1 LARAP
6 RSRFYLFLLLPAFL
20 FYTVF
25 WIVPA
30 LVALISS
37 FMQWNGVSFSTLQW
51 VGLDNYFHLFSDRFF
66 WGALRNNAV
75 FYVVVLVSIVT
86 LGTIYALI
94 LNARPPGHSVFATI
108 FFIPIVLSSVVIG
121 LLFTQMLSPTV
132 GIVGP
137 LLEKLGFAH
146 LADHQWVG
154 DRSTALP
161 VVMVVYVWRELG
173 FAILLLLA
181 GLQTIPNDYIEAAR
195 IDGAGPWGITRY
207 ITLPLLRPV
216 LTVVIVLVTTNA
228 FLLFDLIIV
237 MTNGGPYHASEVL
250 SVLMYNEAFLKGD
263 PGYGTAI
270 AVMLFAIVLLAS
282 IAQLALAGGRR
293 RAG

>member
-1 LARAP
+1 
-6 RSRFYLFLLLPAFL
+6 
-20 FYTVF
+20 
-25 WIVPA
+25 
-30 LVALISS
+30 
-37 FMQWNGVSFSTLQW
+37 
-51 VGLDNYFHLFSDRFF
+51 
-66 WGALRNNAV
+66 
-75 FYVVVLVSIVT
+75 VLVSIVT

-94 LNARPPGHSVFATI
+94 LNARPPGHSMFATI

-216 LTVVIVLVTTNA
+216 LTIVIVLVTTNA

-282 IAQLALAGGRR
+282 IAQLVLAGGRR